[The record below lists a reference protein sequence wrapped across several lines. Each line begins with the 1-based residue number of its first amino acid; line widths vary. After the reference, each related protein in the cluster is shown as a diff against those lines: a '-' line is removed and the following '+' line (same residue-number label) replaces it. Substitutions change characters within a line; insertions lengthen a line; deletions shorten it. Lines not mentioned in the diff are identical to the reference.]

1 MRQPERGDEPERGD
15 AGDLGRHTTNI
26 TGNGTVTTTSEH
38 GEGEGVEPVSASA
51 AAPRRAGRDHRIKA
65 ILFDVDGTLL
75 TTGGAGASAWSQ
87 ACEKLHG
94 SPVDIERITE
104 SGMTD
109 SAVAKAALED
119 VLGRDPAPIELD
131 ALTETY
137 LEFLPDAVAASE
149 SYRLS
154 PGIVPLLESLSADG
168 ITLGLTTGNIEPAA
182 RIKLERADLNRFFE
196 FGGFGSDSMLRPELT
211 RRGMERG
218 IELSGGK
225 LNRDDFIT
233 VGDTPLD
240 VSAAH
245 EIGIRIVG
253 VATGLYEV
261 EDLCQAEWALE
272 TVEQGFPV

>member
-1 MRQPERGDEPERGD
+1 MNEPP
-15 AGDLGRHTTNI
+15 AG
-26 TGNGTVTTTSEH
+26 
-38 GEGEGVEPVSASA
+38 P
-51 AAPRRAGRDHRIKA
+51 APGPAPARAGLDHPVRA

-75 TTGGAGASAWSQ
+75 TTGGAGASAWSK

-109 SAVAKAALED
+109 SAVATAALRH
-119 VLGRDPAPIELD
+119 VLGRDPAPIEID

-137 LEFLPDAVAASE
+137 LEFLPGTVAASG

-154 PGIVPLLESLSADG
+154 PGIVPLLERLSAGG
-168 ITLGLTTGNIEPAA
+168 ISLGLTTGNVEPAA
-182 RIKLERADLNRFFE
+182 RMKLERGDLNRFFAY
-196 FGGFGSDSMLRPELT
+196 GGFGSDSNLRPELT

-218 IELSGGK
+218 IDLSQGR
-225 LNRDDFIT
+225 LSRDDFIT

-240 VSAAH
+240 ILAAH

-261 EDLCQAEWALE
+261 EDLAQAEWPISS
-272 TVEQGFPV
+272 VEDGFPI